1 MPLTTSSLNSD
12 AKIILQGSGYRVVST
27 KFSMQIEVLSV
38 KRDLATIMKDAE
50 IFIYVLGVKGIV
62 QE

>member
-50 IFIYVLGVKGIV
+50 IVI
-62 QE
+62 